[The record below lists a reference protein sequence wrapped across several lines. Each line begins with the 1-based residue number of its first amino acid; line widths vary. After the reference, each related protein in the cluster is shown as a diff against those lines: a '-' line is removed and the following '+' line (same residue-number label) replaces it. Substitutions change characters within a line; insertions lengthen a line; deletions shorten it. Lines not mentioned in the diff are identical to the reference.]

1 MKLGIERKYLNIIK
15 VIYGKPK
22 ANIIF
27 HGEKLKPFLLK
38 AEMRQTCLLSA
49 LLFRMILEFLACAIR
64 QEEEIKGIQIDK
76 EVKPI
81 PICKQLGLKDA
92 SPPKKYSSKP

>member
-1 MKLGIERKYLNIIK
+1 
-15 VIYGKPK
+15 
-22 ANIIF
+22 
-27 HGEKLKPFLLK
+27 
-38 AEMRQTCLLSA
+38 
-49 LLFRMILEFLACAIR
+49 MILEFLACAIR